1 MRRYNG
7 KVRFL
12 ENDIN
17 FTAGKIYE
25 IKDGRIAND
34 RGEKFP
40 LYDEFWNFEQVK
52 EYFAVNGQ
60 YDKQG
65 ILVEQYNPSTL
76 KKVYISGPITGT
88 DDYMER
94 FAKAEYDL
102 RRKGYEVINP
112 AAVNQN
118 LPASTTWEQ
127 YMEMSVCMLRMCNAI
142 YMLKD
147 WRKSAGAEIEHCEAK
162 GKGYEI
168 MEEIAERNEEI

>member
-12 ENDIN
+12 ETNIN
-17 FTAGKIYE
+17 FTAGEIYE

-40 LYDEFWNFEQVK
+40 LYDEFWNFEDVK

-88 DDYMER
+88 KDYLEK
-94 FAKAEYDL
+94 FEDIETAL
-102 RRKGYEVINP
+102 VLIHQGVEVINP
-112 AAVNQN
+112 AKVNAN
-118 LPASTTWEQ
+118 LPESTTWEE
-127 YMEMSVCMLRMCNAI
+127 YMRMSLCMLSMCDGI
-142 YMLKD
+142 YMMEG
-147 WRKSAGAEIEHCEAK
+147 WQQSRGANLEYAYAK
-162 GKGYEI
+162 GMGI
-168 MEEIAERNEEI
+168 TVL

>member
-12 ENDIN
+12 ETDIN

-25 IKDGRIAND
+25 IKDGKIAND

-65 ILVEQYNPSTL
+65 ILVEEYNPSTL

-88 DDYMER
+88 KDYLEK
-94 FAKAEYDL
+94 FEDIETAL
-102 RRKGYEVINP
+102 VLVHQGVEVINP
-112 AAVNQN
+112 AKVNSN
-118 LPASTTWEQ
+118 LPESTTWEE
-127 YMEMSVCMLRMCNAI
+127 YMRMSLCMLSMCDGI
-142 YMLKD
+142 YMMEG
-147 WRKSAGAEIEHCEAK
+147 WQQSRGANLEYAYAK
-162 GKGYEI
+162 GMGI
-168 MEEIAERNEEI
+168 MVL

>member
-12 ENDIN
+12 ETDIN

-88 DDYMER
+88 KDYLEK
-94 FAKAEYDL
+94 FEDIETAL
-102 RRKGYEVINP
+102 VLIHQGVEVINP
-112 AAVNQN
+112 AKVNAN
-118 LPASTTWEQ
+118 LPESTTWEE
-127 YMEMSVCMLRMCNAI
+127 YMRMSLCMLSMCDGI
-142 YMLKD
+142 YMMEG
-147 WRKSAGAEIEHCEAK
+147 WQQSRGATLEYAYARGMGITVL
-162 GKGYEI
+162 
-168 MEEIAERNEEI
+168 

>member
-1 MRRYNG
+1 MKRYNG

-12 ENDIN
+12 ETDIN

-25 IKDGRIAND
+25 IKDGKIAND

-52 EYFAVNGQ
+52 EYFSVNGQ

-88 DDYMER
+88 KDYLEK
-94 FAKAEYDL
+94 FEDIETAL
-102 RRKGYEVINP
+102 VLVHQGVEVINP
-112 AAVNQN
+112 AKVNAN
-118 LPASTTWEQ
+118 LPESTTWEE
-127 YMEMSVCMLRMCNAI
+127 YMRMSLCMLSMCDGI
-142 YMLKD
+142 YMMEG
-147 WRKSAGAEIEHCEAK
+147 WQQSRGANLEYAYAK
-162 GKGYEI
+162 GMGI
-168 MEEIAERNEEI
+168 TVL

>member
-7 KVRFL
+7 KIRFL
-12 ENDIN
+12 ETDIN

-25 IKDGRIAND
+25 IKDGRIANN

-40 LYDEFWNFEQVK
+40 LYNEFWNFEDVK

-88 DDYMER
+88 KDYLEK
-94 FAKAEYDL
+94 FEDIETAL
-102 RRKGYEVINP
+102 VLIHQGVEVINP
-112 AAVNQN
+112 AKVNAN
-118 LPASTTWEQ
+118 LPKSTTWEE
-127 YMEMSVCMLRMCNAI
+127 YMRMSLCMLSMCDGI
-142 YMLKD
+142 YMMEG
-147 WRKSAGAEIEHCEAK
+147 WQQSRGAKLEYAYAK
-162 GKGYEI
+162 GMGI
-168 MEEIAERNEEI
+168 TVL

>member
-1 MRRYNG
+1 MKRYNG

-12 ENDIN
+12 ETDIN

-25 IKDGRIAND
+25 IKDGKIAND

-65 ILVEQYNPSTL
+65 ILVEEYNPSTL

-88 DDYMER
+88 KDYLEK
-94 FAKAEYDL
+94 FEDIETAL
-102 RRKGYEVINP
+102 VLVHQGVEVINP
-112 AAVNQN
+112 AKVNAN
-118 LPASTTWEQ
+118 LPESTTWEE
-127 YMEMSVCMLRMCNAI
+127 YMRMSLCMLSMCDGI
-142 YMLKD
+142 YMMEG
-147 WRKSAGAEIEHCEAK
+147 WQQSRGANLEYAYAK
-162 GKGYEI
+162 GMGI
-168 MEEIAERNEEI
+168 MVL

>member
-12 ENDIN
+12 ETDIN

-25 IKDGRIAND
+25 IKDGKIAND

-65 ILVEQYNPSTL
+65 ILVEEYNPSTL

-88 DDYMER
+88 KDYLEK
-94 FAKAEYDL
+94 FEDIETAL
-102 RRKGYEVINP
+102 VLVHQGVEVINP
-112 AAVNQN
+112 AKVNAN
-118 LPASTTWEQ
+118 FPESTTWEE
-127 YMEMSVCMLRMCNAI
+127 YMRMSLCMLSMCDGI
-142 YMLKD
+142 YMMEG
-147 WRKSAGAEIEHCEAK
+147 WQQSRGANLEYAYAK
-162 GKGYEI
+162 GMGI
-168 MEEIAERNEEI
+168 MVL

>member
-12 ENDIN
+12 ETDIN

-25 IKDGRIAND
+25 IKDGKIAND
-34 RGEKFP
+34 WGEKFP

-65 ILVEQYNPSTL
+65 ILVEEYNPSTL

-88 DDYMER
+88 KDYLEK
-94 FAKAEYDL
+94 FEDIETAL
-102 RRKGYEVINP
+102 VLVHQGVEVINP
-112 AAVNQN
+112 AKVNAN
-118 LPASTTWEQ
+118 LPESTTWEE
-127 YMEMSVCMLRMCNAI
+127 YMRMSLCMLSMCDGI
-142 YMLKD
+142 YMMEG
-147 WRKSAGAEIEHCEAK
+147 WQQSRGANLEYAYAK
-162 GKGYEI
+162 GMGI
-168 MEEIAERNEEI
+168 MVL

>member
-12 ENDIN
+12 ETDIN

-25 IKDGRIAND
+25 IKDGKIAND

-40 LYDEFWNFEQVK
+40 LYDDFWNFEQVK

-65 ILVEQYNPSTL
+65 ILVEEYNPSTL

-88 DDYMER
+88 KDYLEK
-94 FAKAEYDL
+94 FEDIETAL
-102 RRKGYEVINP
+102 VLVHQGVEVINP
-112 AAVNQN
+112 AKVNAN
-118 LPASTTWEQ
+118 LPESTTWEE
-127 YMEMSVCMLRMCNAI
+127 YMRMSLCMLSMCDGI
-142 YMLKD
+142 YMMEG
-147 WRKSAGAEIEHCEAK
+147 WQQSRGANLEYAYAK
-162 GKGYEI
+162 GMGI
-168 MEEIAERNEEI
+168 MVL

>member
-12 ENDIN
+12 ETDIN

-25 IKDGRIAND
+25 IKDGKIAND

-65 ILVEQYNPSTL
+65 ILVEEYNPSTL

-88 DDYMER
+88 KDYLEK
-94 FAKAEYDL
+94 FEDIETAL
-102 RRKGYEVINP
+102 VLVHQGVEVINP
-112 AAVNQN
+112 AKVNAN
-118 LPASTTWEQ
+118 LPESTTWEE
-127 YMEMSVCMLRMCNAI
+127 YMRMSLCMLSMCDGI
-142 YMLKD
+142 YMMEG
-147 WRKSAGAEIEHCEAK
+147 WQQSRGANLEYAYAK
-162 GKGYEI
+162 GMGI
-168 MEEIAERNEEI
+168 MVL

>member
-12 ENDIN
+12 ETDIN

-76 KKVYISGPITGT
+76 RKVYISGPITGT
-88 DDYMER
+88 KDYLEK
-94 FAKAEYDL
+94 FEDIETAL
-102 RRKGYEVINP
+102 PLIHQGVEVINP
-112 AAVNQN
+112 AKVNAN
-118 LPASTTWEQ
+118 LPESTTWEE
-127 YMEMSVCMLRMCNAI
+127 YMRMSLCMLSMCDGI
-142 YMLKD
+142 YMMEG
-147 WRKSAGAEIEHCEAK
+147 WQQSRGATLEYAYAK
-162 GKGYEI
+162 GMGI
-168 MEEIAERNEEI
+168 TLL

>member
-12 ENDIN
+12 ETDIN

-25 IKDGRIAND
+25 IKDGKIAND
-34 RGEKFP
+34 RGEKLP

-52 EYFAVNGQ
+52 EYFSVNGQ

-88 DDYMER
+88 KDYLEK
-94 FAKAEYDL
+94 FEDIETALALVHQGVEI
-102 RRKGYEVINP
+102 INP
-112 AAVNQN
+112 AKVNAN
-118 LPASTTWEQ
+118 LPKSTTWEE
-127 YMEMSVCMLRMCNAI
+127 YMRMSLCMLSMCDGI
-142 YMLKD
+142 YMMEG
-147 WRKSAGAEIEHCEAK
+147 WQQSRGATLEYAYAK
-162 GKGYEI
+162 GMGI
-168 MEEIAERNEEI
+168 TVL

>member
-12 ENDIN
+12 ETDIN

-25 IKDGRIAND
+25 IKGGKIAND

-65 ILVEQYNPSTL
+65 ILVEEYNPSTL

-88 DDYMER
+88 KDYLEK
-94 FAKAEYDL
+94 FEDIETAL
-102 RRKGYEVINP
+102 VLVHQGVEVINP
-112 AAVNQN
+112 AKVNAN
-118 LPASTTWEQ
+118 LPESTTWEE
-127 YMEMSVCMLRMCNAI
+127 YMRMSLCMLSMCDGI
-142 YMLKD
+142 YMMEG
-147 WRKSAGAEIEHCEAK
+147 WQQSRGANLEYAYAK
-162 GKGYEI
+162 GMGI
-168 MEEIAERNEEI
+168 MVL

>member
-1 MRRYNG
+1 MKRYNG

-12 ENDIN
+12 ESDIN

-25 IKDGRIAND
+25 IKDGKIAND

-65 ILVEQYNPSTL
+65 ILVEEYNPSTL

-88 DDYMER
+88 KDYLEK
-94 FAKAEYDL
+94 FEDIETAL
-102 RRKGYEVINP
+102 VLVHQGVEVINP
-112 AAVNQN
+112 AKVNAN
-118 LPASTTWEQ
+118 LPESTTWEE
-127 YMEMSVCMLRMCNAI
+127 YMRMSLCMLSTCDGI
-142 YMLKD
+142 YMMEG
-147 WRKSAGAEIEHCEAK
+147 WQQSRGANLEYAYAK
-162 GKGYEI
+162 GMGI
-168 MEEIAERNEEI
+168 TVL

>member
-1 MRRYNG
+1 MKRYNG

-12 ENDIN
+12 ESDIN

-25 IKDGRIAND
+25 IKDGKIAND

-65 ILVEQYNPSTL
+65 ILVEEYNPSTL

-88 DDYMER
+88 KDYLEK
-94 FAKAEYDL
+94 FEDIETAL
-102 RRKGYEVINP
+102 VLVHQGVEVINP
-112 AAVNQN
+112 AKVNAN
-118 LPASTTWEQ
+118 LPESTTWEE
-127 YMEMSVCMLRMCNAI
+127 YMRMSLCMLSMCDGI
-142 YMLKD
+142 YMMEG
-147 WRKSAGAEIEHCEAK
+147 WQQSRGANLEYAYAK
-162 GKGYEI
+162 GMGI
-168 MEEIAERNEEI
+168 MVL

>member
-1 MRRYNG
+1 MKRYNG

-12 ENDIN
+12 ESDIN

-25 IKDGRIAND
+25 IKDGKIAND

-65 ILVEQYNPSTL
+65 ILVEEYNPSTL

-88 DDYMER
+88 KDYLEK
-94 FAKAEYDL
+94 FKDIETAL
-102 RRKGYEVINP
+102 VLVHQGVEVINP
-112 AAVNQN
+112 AKVNAN
-118 LPASTTWEQ
+118 LPESTTWEE
-127 YMEMSVCMLRMCNAI
+127 YMRMSLCMLSMCDGI
-142 YMLKD
+142 YMMEG
-147 WRKSAGAEIEHCEAK
+147 WQQSRGANLEYAYAK
-162 GKGYEI
+162 GMGI
-168 MEEIAERNEEI
+168 TVL

>member
-7 KVRFL
+7 KIRFL
-12 ENDIN
+12 ETDIN

-88 DDYMER
+88 KDYLEK
-94 FAKAEYDL
+94 FEDIETAL
-102 RRKGYEVINP
+102 VLIHQGVEVINP
-112 AAVNQN
+112 AKVNAN
-118 LPASTTWEQ
+118 LPESTTWEE
-127 YMEMSVCMLRMCNAI
+127 YMRMSLCMLSMCDGI
-142 YMLKD
+142 YMMEG
-147 WRKSAGAEIEHCEAK
+147 WQQSRGANLEYAYAK
-162 GKGYEI
+162 GMGI
-168 MEEIAERNEEI
+168 TVL

>member
-1 MRRYNG
+1 MRRYNA

-12 ENDIN
+12 ETDIN
-17 FTAGKIYE
+17 FTAGEIYE

-65 ILVEQYNPSTL
+65 ILVEEYNPSTL

-88 DDYMER
+88 KDYLEK
-94 FAKAEYDL
+94 FEDIETAL
-102 RRKGYEVINP
+102 VLVHQGVEVINP
-112 AAVNQN
+112 AKVNAN
-118 LPASTTWEQ
+118 LPESTTWEE
-127 YMEMSVCMLRMCNAI
+127 YMRMSLCMLSMCDGI
-142 YMLKD
+142 YMMEG
-147 WRKSAGAEIEHCEAK
+147 WQQSRGANLEYAYAK
-162 GKGYEI
+162 GMGI
-168 MEEIAERNEEI
+168 MVL

>member
-12 ENDIN
+12 ETDIN

-25 IKDGRIAND
+25 IKGGRIAND

-40 LYDEFWNFEQVK
+40 LYNEFWNFEQVK

-88 DDYMER
+88 KDYLEK
-94 FAKAEYDL
+94 FEDIETAL
-102 RRKGYEVINP
+102 VLIHQGVEVINP
-112 AAVNQN
+112 AKVNAN
-118 LPASTTWEQ
+118 LPESTTWEE
-127 YMEMSVCMLRMCNAI
+127 YMRMSLCMLSMCDGI
-142 YMLKD
+142 YMMEG
-147 WRKSAGAEIEHCEAK
+147 WQQSRGATLEYAYARGMGITVL
-162 GKGYEI
+162 
-168 MEEIAERNEEI
+168 

>member
-1 MRRYNG
+1 MKRYNG

-12 ENDIN
+12 ETDIN

-25 IKDGRIAND
+25 IKDGKIAND

-65 ILVEQYNPSTL
+65 ILVEEYNPSTL

-88 DDYMER
+88 KDYLEK
-94 FAKAEYDL
+94 FKDIETVL
-102 RRKGYEVINP
+102 VLVHQGVEVINP
-112 AAVNQN
+112 AKVNAN
-118 LPASTTWEQ
+118 LPESTTWEE
-127 YMEMSVCMLRMCNAI
+127 YMRMSLCMLSMCDGI
-142 YMLKD
+142 YMMEG
-147 WRKSAGAEIEHCEAK
+147 WQQSRGANLEYAYAK
-162 GKGYEI
+162 GMGI
-168 MEEIAERNEEI
+168 TVL

>member
-12 ENDIN
+12 ETDIN

-88 DDYMER
+88 QDYLER
-94 FAKAEYDL
+94 FERIENEL
-102 RRKGYEVINP
+102 PLIHQGVEVINP
-112 AAVNQN
+112 AKVNAN
-118 LPASTTWEQ
+118 LPESTTWEE
-127 YMEMSVCMLRMCNAI
+127 YMRMSQCMLSMCDGI
-142 YMLKD
+142 YMMEG
-147 WRKSAGAEIEHCEAK
+147 WQQSRGANLEYAYAK
-162 GKGYEI
+162 GMGI
-168 MEEIAERNEEI
+168 TVL